1 MAAPRGTTRRSL
13 AAQHSATASIV
24 SSTTTRFGAARTFGA
39 GAGEGKEYIVDI
51 TQENISEE
59 VMNSEVPVILD
70 CYADWCGPCRRL
82 TPMLEEAVANAE
94 GKLKVGL
101 VVGVRWAAVGTRGG
115 AAFVLKEGATNQQP
129 QR

>member
-1 MAAPRGTTRRSL
+1 MT
-13 AAQHSATASIV
+13 Q
-24 SSTTTRFGAARTFGA
+24 FGGARTFGA
-39 GAGEGKEYIVDI
+39 GAGEGEYIVDI

-94 GKLKVGL
+94 GKLKVGV
-101 VVGVRWAAVGTRGG
+101 VVGAGWARGG
-115 AAFVLKEGATNQQP
+115 DGGGFVLKGCLDEPATTCRSKHSHKVFP
-129 QR
+129 PHPHTYTHTHTHTHT